1 MSVVRVP
8 ATSANLGPG
17 YDTLGLALNL
27 WLTAEWR
34 AYPTTVV
41 EVRGEGSD
49 LLPHDASNFIYQV
62 LSQTYH
68 DLTGQSL
75 PPGRLSV
82 DSEIPVARGL
92 GSSAAAVV
100 AAVRLAYILAHQ
112 DASAEHCLMRT
123 AAIEHHMDNVAAA
136 IVGGATLVFTENAR
150 PHYRR
155 FDPPPFPIVLAIPDY
170 LVSTDVAR
178 RILPPMVSRQDA
190 VFNAQRVGLWIY
202 ALATGSWDVL
212 AWASQD
218 RLHQAARSSLL
229 PGFTHAL
236 EQAKAAGAVFVAL
249 SGSGST
255 VLAMAPPGREHAIGN
270 AMQDAFASYGVDARI
285 VNTTASKTGA
295 LDPAPISC

>member
-1 MSVVRVP
+1 MNIVRVP

-17 YDTLGLALNL
+17 YDTLGLALDL
-27 WLTAEWR
+27 WLTVEWR

-41 EVRGEGSD
+41 DVRGEGSD
-49 LLPHDASNFIYQV
+49 LLPRDSTNFVYQI
-62 LSQTYH
+62 LEATYH
-68 DLTGQSL
+68 DLTGYAL
-75 PPGRLSV
+75 PTGHLIIES
-82 DSEIPVARGL
+82 DIPVARGL

-100 AAVRLAYILAHQ
+100 AAIRLAYLIAHQ
-112 DASAEHCLMRT
+112 DLSAEQCLMRA

-178 RILPPMVSRQDA
+178 RILPAMVSRQDA

-202 ALATGSWDVL
+202 ALSLGAWDVL
-212 AWASQD
+212 TWASQD
-218 RLHQAARSSLL
+218 RLHQEARSSLL
-229 PGFTHAL
+229 PGFLHAL
-236 EQAKAAGAVFVAL
+236 DQAKSSGAVFVAL

-255 VLAMAPPGREHAIGN
+255 VLAMTPAGQQRAVGE
-270 AMQDAFASYGVDARI
+270 AMQEAFLSYGVEARI
-285 VNTTASKTGA
+285 VNTTASRTGA
-295 LDPAPISC
+295 LDSAPVSC